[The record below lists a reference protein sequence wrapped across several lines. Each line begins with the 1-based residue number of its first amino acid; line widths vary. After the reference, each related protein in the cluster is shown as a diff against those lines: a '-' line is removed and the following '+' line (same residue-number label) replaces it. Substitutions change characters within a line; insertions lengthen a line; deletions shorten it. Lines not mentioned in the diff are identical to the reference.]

1 MNIKK
6 FSQLWKTVW
15 QFLKKVN
22 IFLTYDP
29 ATMLL
34 GIDPNELKTYENLQW
49 IIHNCQNLEATTM
62 SFKR

>member
-15 QFLKKVN
+15 QFLRKVN
-22 IFLTYDP
+22 MFLTYDP

-34 GIDPNELKTYENLQW
+34 GIHPKELNTYENLQMD
-49 IIHNCQNLEATTM
+49 N
-62 SFKR
+62 S